1 MYSTFQKG
9 KWGESLALVWL
20 LAHGFTIIQKNW
32 FYKHAEI
39 DLIARHLN
47 TLVFIEVRLLHR
59 RNLNLPENTI
69 SKNKRKKIAS
79 AAAAFTESHD
89 YQGDIRFDIIGI
101 IYGKDE
107 KPEIRHFPDAFFP
120 GLF

>member
-9 KWGESLALVWL
+9 KWGESLACEWL
-20 LAHGFTIIQKNW
+20 LANHFTIIQKNW
-32 FYKHAEI
+32 FYRHAEI

-47 TLVFIEVRLLHR
+47 TLVFVEVRLLHR

-79 AAAAFTESHD
+79 AAAAYTESID

-101 IYGKDE
+101 IYTKYE